1 MVHHHSMND
10 RPPICARS
18 YADAPGR
25 TRHVAA
31 GEEEAGPLW
40 VEQAAEVVTA
50 AEAAVMAA
58 AAAAAVETEAKAAA
72 AATLSSRGGRFQ
84 TRASSWL
91 R

>member
-1 MVHHHSMND
+1 MVNHHSMND
-10 RPPICARS
+10 RPLICARS

-31 GEEEAGPLW
+31 GEEEAGSLW

>member
-1 MVHHHSMND
+1 MVNHHSMND
-10 RPPICARS
+10 RPLICARS

-31 GEEEAGPLW
+31 GEEEAGSLW

-72 AATLSSRGGRFQ
+72 ATLSSRGGRFQ

>member
-1 MVHHHSMND
+1 MHL
-10 RPPICARS
+10 ICARS

-31 GEEEAGPLW
+31 GEEEAGSLW

-58 AAAAAVETEAKAAA
+58 AAAAVETEAKAA

>member
-10 RPPICARS
+10 RPLICARS

-31 GEEEAGPLW
+31 GEEEAGSLW
-40 VEQAAEVVTA
+40 VEQAAEVMTA